1 MHIALPLRRALAAS
15 TISALGLAL
24 ATAAAPAHAAGAAPA
39 AKVDAAAYCTSTGG
53 VPSKMFA
60 YSGMNNDPKLWVR
73 YGGEVAACTYTAADT
88 SSITIWQATLASPAP
103 TMAALAYY
111 AQVPQTGGG
120 PGNPAPGYCNQLGG
134 AWMIGNGLDGGG
146 WSTKRGG
153 TAISMCVFADGS
165 AIDDWGLLYHAYSIT
180 RGIDLATVLKF
191 ANPY

>member
-1 MHIALPLRRALAAS
+1 MHTARSLRRAFAAS
-15 TISALGLAL
+15 TLAALAL
-24 ATAAAPAHAAGAAPA
+24 AAAAPAHAATDAR
-39 AKVDAAAYCTSTGG
+39 DAAAYCSSTGG
-53 VPSKMFA
+53 VPSKMFPF
-60 YSGMNNDPKLWVR
+60 SGMNNDPKLWMR
-73 YGGEVAACTYTAADT
+73 YGGEVAACTYTNADT
-88 SSITIWQATLASPAP
+88 SSITLWQSTLASPAP

-111 AQVPQTGGG
+111 AQTPQTGGG
-120 PGNPAPGYCNQLGG
+120 SGNPAPGYCAQLGG
-134 AWMIGNGLDGGG
+134 AWMVGNGLDGGG

>member
-1 MHIALPLRRALAAS
+1 MMLTARSLRRAFAAS
-15 TISALGLAL
+15 TIAVLA
-24 ATAAAPAHAAGAAPA
+24 AAAPAHAAGKATAAA
-39 AKVDAAAYCTSTGG
+39 TDGRDAAAYCSSTGG
-53 VPSKMFA
+53 VPSKMFPF
-60 YSGMNNDPKLWVR
+60 SGMNNDPKLWMR
-73 YGGEVAACTYTAADT
+73 YGGEVAACTYTNADT
-88 SSITIWQATLASPAP
+88 SSITLWQSTLASPAP

-120 PGNPAPGYCNQLGG
+120 PGNPAPAYCNQLGG
-134 AWMIGNGLDGGG
+134 AWMVGNGLDGGG

>member
-1 MHIALPLRRALAAS
+1 MHTARSLRRAFAAS
-15 TISALGLAL
+15 TLTALAL
-24 ATAAAPAHAAGAAPA
+24 AAAAPAHAATDAR
-39 AKVDAAAYCTSTGG
+39 DAAAYCSSTGG
-53 VPSKMFA
+53 VPSKMFPF
-60 YSGMNNDPKLWVR
+60 SGMNNDPKLWMR
-73 YGGEVAACTYTAADT
+73 YGGEVAACTYTNADT
-88 SSITIWQATLASPAP
+88 SSITIWQSTLASPAP

-111 AQVPQTGGG
+111 AQTPQTGGG
-120 PGNPAPGYCNQLGG
+120 SGNPAPGYCAQLGG
-134 AWMIGNGLDGGG
+134 AWMVGNGLDGGG